1 MTDMDATTTPLSLEW
16 WERFRAAWNEQAE
29 TRERL
34 AGAGALLFEVEGDP
48 ERRVL
53 ADLDEHGWMTVSPAR
68 EAAHP
73 DTPTFTASEKG
84 WLRFLG
90 GELGAV
96 QAVIGGTLRYQGPI
110 AFVMRNRTSFDALA
124 EVAARMNETTPTA
137 ARP

>member
-1 MTDMDATTTPLSLEW
+1 MTDVDVHVTPLSLEW
-16 WERFRAAWNEQAE
+16 WERFRASWNDQAE
-29 TRERL
+29 ARERL

-53 ADLDEHGWMTVSPAR
+53 ADLDERGWMTVSPAR

-73 DTPTFTASEKG
+73 DTPTFTATEKG

-96 QAVIGGTLRYQGPI
+96 QAVISGTLRYQGPI

-124 EVAARMNETTPTA
+124 EVAARMKETTPTA
-137 ARP
+137 VRP